1 MALSTYLYRS
11 NVIFLLALI
20 CGIILPQGFPI
31 GNVLILPALMVILTI
46 TLLRF
51 PRGFFR
57 HPGPL
62 LSASIQGNVMNY
74 LVLGNFII
82 LSSIFLIHKQEL
94 WIGMVLIAAMPP
106 PVDIIFLGNLLRTEK
121 TSIFTGLAGAYLGA
135 LLIIPLIGLGFFK
148 YILPNYWNI
157 ILIVLGLIFLPLVLS
172 RIAIEKTWDKI
183 IEPYEETI
191 IDYCSF
197 IVFYTITAS
206 SRNLLINWSS
216 DLFIIASI
224 AFVSTFFFAFAI
236 RKIGIYFHSHENEI
250 TSFLLLGTMKD
261 CGLAGGIALIL
272 FNQEVALPSLIFAI
286 FTFIY
291 MNWLVYKVRHIIN
304 ASNNKEKNTI

>member
-31 GNVLILPALMVILTI
+31 GNVLIMPALMVILTI

-216 DLFIIASI
+216 DLFITASI

>member
-216 DLFIIASI
+216 DLFITASI